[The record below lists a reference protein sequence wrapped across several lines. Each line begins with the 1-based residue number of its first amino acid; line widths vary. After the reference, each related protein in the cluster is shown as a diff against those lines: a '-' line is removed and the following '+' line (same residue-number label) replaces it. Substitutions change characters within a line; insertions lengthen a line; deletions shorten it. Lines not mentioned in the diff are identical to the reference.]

1 MELSSSKIK
10 NFIIFPGIK
19 LSSLI
24 FFLIFYERNLRA
36 RKIKNFLY
44 FLIFSYISG
53 NGTFIYLLTL
63 WETEPPKKLLIFQ
76 EIELFELE
84 KEKKNTLKKF
94 LIFSEIELS
103 SPQKTKTF

>member
-1 MELSSSKIK
+1 MELPSSKIK

-19 LSSLI
+19 LFSLI
-24 FFLIFYERNLRA
+24 SFLIFYERNLRA

-84 KEKKNTLKKF
+84 KEKKKL
-94 LIFSEIELS
+94 
-103 SPQKTKTF
+103 